1 MGGSTGSRL
10 IELEKGIGSI
20 IDKYLLEVD
29 PVSVREAEKKE
40 IYATQ
45 LDISEGNFPYQDRS
59 FDVVTLCW
67 ALEHMQPQK
76 RGNVIREIHR
86 VLKDGGRFYFGDDL
100 YSKIPWEEEHFNRV
114 YKPKGYGLGT
124 FFLGIFEPTGLP
136 SSDPKKVQE
145 SKHPAS
151 DRDMAYKLVAGP
163 MFGKV
168 FLLDELRQLVQD
180 FNLDDIILTEI
191 DNLENAGK
199 IIARGTL
206 EIEKNQNNG
215 GAFLASL
222 RK

>member
-1 MGGSTGSRL
+1 MSDPLTRKCCATLSSMESSRML
-10 IELEKGIGSI
+10 QANKFLFRTPRANA
-20 IDKYLLEVD
+20 VN
-29 PVSVREAEKKE
+29 
-40 IYATQ
+40 ATFN
-45 LDISEGNFPYQDRS
+45 SAGK
-59 FDVVTLCW
+59 VTLN
-67 ALEHMQPQK
+67 
-76 RGNVIREIHR
+76 G
-86 VLKDGGRFYFGDDL
+86 
-100 YSKIPWEEEHFNRV
+100 
-114 YKPKGYGLGT
+114 
-124 FFLGIFEPTGLP
+124 FLGIFEPTGLP